1 MNKKQLL
8 FVVNPCSGKKKAT
21 KQLADI
27 IAVFNR
33 ADYTVITYITN
44 DSGDCERTVM
54 EYASKVDLIVCCGG
68 DGTFNEM
75 ISGVVKSGIDVPVG
89 YIPAGSTNDFAATL
103 QIPTDMVQAATNIVE
118 GEPFRFDVGQ
128 FGDRY
133 FAYIASFGLFTKASY
148 ETPQEWK
155 NAIGHAAYV
164 LSGIQEL
171 SQLKAHKLRFEL
183 EDGEVVEGEFLFGAI
198 SNSTSAG
205 GVLSLP
211 KEKVDLS
218 DGKLELLLIRMPK
231 NLVDLAECID
241 SIQKKTFDSKLITFL
256 NASELKV
263 FAPANLTWTLDGERG
278 PTEQEV
284 DVKCINKAVQI
295 IVKARK

>member
-33 ADYTVITYITN
+33 ADYMVITYITN
-44 DSGDCERTVM
+44 DSGDCEQAVI

-75 ISGVVKSGIDVPVG
+75 ISGVVKSGVDVPVG

-103 QIPTDMVQAATNIVE
+103 QIPMDMVQAAKNIVE

-128 FGDRY
+128 FGERY

-171 SQLKAHKLRFEL
+171 SQLKAHKLRFEIMN
-183 EDGEVVEGEFLFGAI
+183 GETIEGDFLFGAI
-198 SNSTSAG
+198 SNSTSVG
-205 GVLSLP
+205 GLISLS
-211 KEKVDLS
+211 KEKVDLT
-218 DGKLELLLIRMPK
+218 DGKVELLLIRMPK
-231 NLVDLAECID
+231 DLIELADCIV
-241 SIQKKTFDSKLITFL
+241 SIQKKTYDSKLITFL
-256 NASELKV
+256 NASEIKV
-263 FAPANLTWTLDGERG
+263 FAPKNLTWTLDGERG
-278 PTEQEV
+278 PSEQEI
-284 DVKCINKAVQI
+284 DVKCLGKAIQI
-295 IVKARK
+295 IVKAKE